1 MKGSSGK
8 LRILIKTNLVVSN
21 REAPNAFMSYL
32 AYALGGMIFSIVAII
47 PVIGPDSSS
56 AASSPLIFLMFVLM
70 FDYLN
75 LQVLLTRATL
85 IDRSMLGLFP
95 LSGMRSSVLRFI
107 LMLLDRS
114 ILFYIIPAI
123 VVVTALFAKG
133 EPAQALAM
141 ILLFGSLY
149 LILSEIL
156 FGLYPVFRAIAERY
170 SARTAMQIA
179 VLPLL
184 FVLFFPGLFQ
194 LSHKMV
200 LRIPVAA
207 EFVEGVRLILVS
219 GFDGGMLEVVR
230 LLLTALVLGGILL
243 AAAFLLSRIDPLF
256 HLALMK
262 RTLNRTKRPKHDREP
277 ATSGFGKVN
286 GSVSEVASSSAA
298 ASRAPGLGR
307 LILLD
312 WQIRQK
318 EEKFFF
324 IVLINPVLAFL
335 LAQVIAPGFNRFL
348 SFVILPVFIVT
359 QMVGFLII
367 ENGYTHR
374 GLRLKHV
381 STLPVDP
388 ARFIR
393 IKFYAEWIPI
403 VAANLAV
410 TFFLGMRSGITYYE
424 GIQGIIYSLFI
435 PFVLMLVNDSLVLAF
450 NSLSRHAIV
459 STFLILV
466 FELVGTF
473 VYALLMIFNFAVGA
487 VCVAVFC
494 AVSYF
499 RWMPALGKRLSSEFQ
514 TLLEESK

>member
-1 MKGSSGK
+1 MMGSSGK
-8 LRILIKTNLVVSN
+8 LWILIRTNLIVLN

-32 AYALGGMIFSIVAII
+32 TYALGGMIFSAVAIV
-47 PVIGPDSSS
+47 PVIGPNSSS
-56 AASSPLIFLMFVLM
+56 AAGAPLIFLLVVFM

-85 IDRSMLGLFP
+85 IDRSILGLFP
-95 LSGMRSSVLRFI
+95 LSGIWSGAIRFI
-107 LMLLDRS
+107 LMLLNRR
-114 ILFYIIPAI
+114 ILFYMIPVA
-123 VVVTALFAKG
+123 VVVSTLFAKG

-149 LILSEIL
+149 LVLSGIL
-156 FGLYPVFRAIAERY
+156 FGMYPVFRAIAGRY

-179 VLPLL
+179 MIPLL

-194 LSHKMV
+194 LSHRLV

-207 EFVEGVRLILVS
+207 EFVEGVRFILAS
-219 GFDGGMLEVVR
+219 DFTGGMLEVAR
-230 LLLTALVLGGILL
+230 LFLAALMLGGLL
-243 AAAFLLSRIDPLF
+243 AAASFLLARVDPIL
-256 HLALMK
+256 HRVLTRKALALRRK
-262 RTLNRTKRPKHDREP
+262 ADREP
-277 ATSGFGKVN
+277 AAMGSGKKLL
-286 GSVSEVASSSAA
+286 SVSKDRASAPDS
-298 ASRAPGLGR
+298 SRATGLGR

-324 IVLINPVLAFL
+324 VILINPVLAFL

-348 SFVILPVFIVT
+348 SSVILPVFIVT
-359 QMVGFLII
+359 QMIGFLII
-367 ENGYTHR
+367 ENGYTQR

-388 ARFIR
+388 TKFVR
-393 IKFYAEWIPI
+393 IKFYSEWIPI
-403 VAANLAV
+403 VAGNLAV
-410 TFFLGMRSGITYYE
+410 AFFIGLRSGITYYE

-435 PFVLMLVNDSLVLAF
+435 PFVLMLANDSLVLAF
-450 NSLSRHAIV
+450 NSLSRHTIV
-459 STFLILV
+459 STFLILIL
-466 FELVGTF
+466 EIVGTL
-473 VYALLMIFNFAVGA
+473 VYVLLMVFNFALGA
-487 VCVAVFC
+487 VCVSAFC

-499 RWMPALGKRLSSEFQ
+499 KWMPALGERLSSGFQ